1 MRPSKKTPSSTPNAP
16 VMPKSGAGSPVVF
29 GDRSGDH
36 VRSGVGTVAS
46 AAYTKTLEL
55 PSPEPAEL
63 LRRLAPPLTGVKG
76 APPASPPPELPSVA
90 LLEETPVP
98 DETPDEVD
106 FMLDREALITECLP
120 LVKFVAHRISSRLPA
135 HVEVDDLIHS
145 GILGLMD
152 AIKKFEPDRN
162 VKFKTYAEQRVRGA
176 ILDGL
181 RDLDW
186 VPRSLRRKKKDIE
199 NAYHFLEQQFGRA
212 ASDEEVAGHLGCSL
226 EELHKSLDE
235 LKGVTLGTFVDAG
248 EDGEGEN
255 LISFV
260 PDPDAEDPHITL
272 QAREVRLILKDAV
285 DKLPTKERFVVQ
297 LYYFDELTMKEIG
310 TLLNITESRVSQ
322 LHTKSMLRL
331 RGKLKERRI
340 EG

>member
-1 MRPSKKTPSSTPNAP
+1 MKSVGRKDPSASGQVPGTPSAP
-16 VMPKSGAGSPVVF
+16 AKASAPRPGA
-29 GDRSGDH
+29 
-36 VRSGVGTVAS
+36 AS
-46 AAYTKTLEL
+46 AALAAYGKVSQITSSGPL
-55 PSPEPAEL
+55 P
-63 LRRLAPPLTGVKG
+63 
-76 APPASPPPELPSVA
+76 PPPENEVA
-90 LLEETPVP
+90 EGLIPEEP
-98 DETPDEVD
+98 D
-106 FMLDREALITECLP
+106 FRDREFLITECLP
-120 LVKFVAHRISSRLPA
+120 LVKFVAHRISARLPS

-152 AIKKFEPDRN
+152 AVKKFEPGRN
-162 VKFKTYAEQRVRGA
+162 VKFKTYAEQRIRGA

-199 NAYHFLEQQFGRA
+199 NAYHLLEQQLGRA
-212 ASDEEVAGHLGCSL
+212 ATDEEVAEYLGMSL
-226 EELHKSLDE
+226 DELNKSLDE

-248 EDGEGEN
+248 EDGEGES
-255 LISFV
+255 LIGFV
-260 PDPDAEDPHITL
+260 PDPDAEDPQIML
-272 QAREVRLILKDAV
+272 QARELQTILKEAV

>member
-1 MRPSKKTPSSTPNAP
+1 MAYGRNA
-16 VMPKSGAGSPVVF
+16 K
-29 GDRSGDH
+29 
-36 VRSGVGTVAS
+36 
-46 AAYTKTLEL
+46 L
-55 PSPEPAEL
+55 PLP
-63 LRRLAPPLTGVKG
+63 
-76 APPASPPPELPSVA
+76 APPAPAPPGPGQPPAEAEASF
-90 LLEETPVP
+90 ES
-98 DETPDEVD
+98 
-106 FMLDREALITECLP
+106 LDRDALITDCLP
-120 LVKFVAHRISSRLPA
+120 LVKFIAHRISARLPS

-152 AIKKFEPDRN
+152 AVKRFEPDRN
-162 VKFKTYAEQRVRGA
+162 VKFKTYAEQRIRGA

-199 NAYHFLEQQFGRA
+199 TAYHLLEQRNGRA
-212 ASDEEVAGHLGCSL
+212 ATDEEVAAHLGMPL
-226 EELHKSLDE
+226 EELHHSLDD
-235 LKGVTLGTFVDAG
+235 LKGVTLGTFMDAG
-248 EDGEGEN
+248 ENGEGEN

-260 PDPDAEDPHITL
+260 PDPDGENPHILL
-272 QAREVRLILKDAV
+272 QAQEVRTILKDAV
-285 DKLPTKERFVVQ
+285 ERLPSKERFVVQ

-331 RGKLKERRI
+331 RGKLKERSI

>member
-1 MRPSKKTPSSTPNAP
+1 
-16 VMPKSGAGSPVVF
+16 
-29 GDRSGDH
+29 
-36 VRSGVGTVAS
+36 
-46 AAYTKTLEL
+46 
-55 PSPEPAEL
+55 
-63 LRRLAPPLTGVKG
+63 LTH
-76 APPASPPPELPSVA
+76 
-90 LLEETPVP
+90 
-98 DETPDEVD
+98 
-106 FMLDREALITECLP
+106 LDRETLITECLP
-120 LVKFVAHRISSRLPA
+120 LVKFVAHRIGARLPS
-135 HVEVDDLIHS
+135 HVDVDPLIHS
-145 GILGLMD
+145 GILGLID
-152 AIKKFEPDRN
+152 AIKKFEPDRG
-162 VKFKTYAEQRVRGA
+162 VKFKTYAEQRIRGA

-199 NAYHFLEQQFGRA
+199 NAYHELEQQLGRA
-212 ASDEEVAGHLGCSL
+212 ATDEEVAAHLGIPL
-226 EELHKSLDE
+226 DELHKSLDE
-235 LKGVTLGTFVDAG
+235 LKGVTLGAFADAG

-272 QAREVRLILKDAV
+272 QARELKTLLKEAIDH
-285 DKLPTKERFVVQ
+285 LPTKERFVVQ

>member
-1 MRPSKKTPSSTPNAP
+1 MTEHTPASE
-16 VMPKSGAGSPVVF
+16 
-29 GDRSGDH
+29 DRSSEP
-36 VRSGVGTVAS
+36 RKPQPAVGRAALS
-46 AAYTKTLEL
+46 AYGKNAVL
-55 PSPEPAEL
+55 
-63 LRRLAPPLTGVKG
+63 
-76 APPASPPPELPSVA
+76 PPPIPPGHGEFTPGPEAPELN
-90 LLEETPVP
+90 LE
-98 DETPDEVD
+98 
-106 FMLDREALITECLP
+106 DREALITECLP
-120 LVKFVAHRISSRLPA
+120 LVKFVAHRISARLPA
-135 HVEVDDLIHS
+135 HVELDDLIHS

-152 AIKKFEPDRN
+152 AVKKFEPGRN
-162 VKFKTYAEQRVRGA
+162 VKFKTYAEQRIRGA

-199 NAYHFLEQQFGRA
+199 NAYHLLEQQAGRA
-212 ASDEEVAGHLGCSL
+212 ATDEEVAAHLGL
-226 EELHKSLDE
+226 PLDDLHHALDE
-235 LKGVTLGTFVDAG
+235 LKGVTLGSFVDAG
-248 EDGEGEN
+248 DNGDGEN

-260 PDPDAEDPHITL
+260 PDPDGESAHVLL
-272 QAREVRLILKDAV
+272 QSQEVKDILKLAV

-340 EG
+340 DG

>member
-1 MRPSKKTPSSTPNAP
+1 MKP
-16 VMPKSGAGSPVVF
+16 GEQAGNK
-29 GDRSGDH
+29 
-36 VRSGVGTVAS
+36 AS
-46 AAYTKTLEL
+46 ATSGNPTPAPSGPSAAARAAAQAYGRN
-55 PSPEPAEL
+55 A
-63 LRRLAPPLTGVKG
+63 RLAP
-76 APPASPPPELPSVA
+76 APPAQAAGRPAPGPEPGV
-90 LLEETPVP
+90 
-98 DETPDEVD
+98 
-106 FMLDREALITECLP
+106 LDRDELITECLP
-120 LVKFVAHRISSRLPA
+120 LVKFIAHRISARLPA

-152 AIKKFEPDRN
+152 AVKKFEPDRN
-162 VKFKTYAEQRVRGA
+162 VKFKTYAEQRIRGA

-199 NAYHFLEQQFGRA
+199 TAYHELEQRWGRA
-212 ASDEEVAGHLGCSL
+212 ATDEEVAAHLGLPL
-226 EELHKSLDE
+226 EELQRALDD
-235 LKGVTLGTFVDAG
+235 LKGVTLGTFMDAG
-248 EDGEGEN
+248 ENGEGEN

-260 PDPDAEDPHITL
+260 PDPDGENPHILL
-272 QAREVRLILKDAV
+272 QAREVRTLLKSAV
-285 DKLPTKERFVVQ
+285 EKLPAKERFVIQ
-297 LYYFDELTMKEIG
+297 LYYYDELTMKEIG

>member
-1 MRPSKKTPSSTPNAP
+1 MSPVSKKGATAP
-16 VMPKSGAGSPVVF
+16 PVPGPAPEARPPAG
-29 GDRSGDH
+29 R
-36 VRSGVGTVAS
+36 AA
-46 AAYTKTLEL
+46 AAYRK
-55 PSPEPAEL
+55 AAA
-63 LRRLAPPLTGVKG
+63 LA
-76 APPASPPPELPSVA
+76 
-90 LLEETPVP
+90 PVP
-98 DETPDEVD
+98 DPPPPAEPDRPELPDEVD
-106 FMLDREALITECLP
+106 HLDREALITECLP
-120 LVKFVAHRISSRLPA
+120 LVKFVAHRISARLPA
-135 HVEVDDLIHS
+135 HVEVDDLVHS

-152 AIKKFEPDRN
+152 AIKKFEPDRG
-162 VKFKTYAEQRVRGA
+162 VKFKTYAEQRIRGA

-199 NAYHFLEQQFGRA
+199 NAYHELEQQFGRA
-212 ASDEEVAGHLGCSL
+212 ATDEEVAVHLGVSL
-226 EELHKSLDE
+226 EELHKSLDD
-235 LKGVTLGTFVDAG
+235 LNGVTLGAFADAG

-260 PDPDAEDPHITL
+260 PDPDAEDPHVTL
-272 QAREVRLILKDAV
+272 QAREVRALLKDAV

-331 RGKLKERRI
+331 RGKLKERQI

>member
-1 MRPSKKTPSSTPNAP
+1 MSPTKKAVSSPPKPPEPVRGAP
-16 VMPKSGAGSPVVF
+16 KPGA
-29 GDRSGDH
+29 
-36 VRSGVGTVAS
+36 VRAAAAAYQKS
-46 AAYTKTLEL
+46 AALPADAHAREL
-55 PSPEPAEL
+55 PAPESLPEV
-63 LRRLAPPLTGVKG
+63 APDPGR
-76 APPASPPPELPSVA
+76 PELSED
-90 LLEETPVP
+90 L
-98 DETPDEVD
+98 DI
-106 FMLDREALITECLP
+106 FKDRELLITECLP
-120 LVKFVAHRISSRLPA
+120 LVKFVAHRISARLPS

-152 AIKKFEPDRN
+152 AIKKFEPGRN
-162 VKFKTYAEQRVRGA
+162 VKFKTYAEQRIRGA

-199 NAYHFLEQQFGRA
+199 NAYHFLEQQLGRA
-212 ASDEEVAGHLGCSL
+212 ATDEEVALHLAITL
-226 EELHKSLDE
+226 EDLHKSLDE
-235 LKGVTLGTFVDAG
+235 LKGVTLGTFMEAG

-272 QAREVRLILKDAV
+272 QARELRTMLKDAV
-285 DKLPTKERFVVQ
+285 EKLPTKERFVVQ

-331 RGKLKERRI
+331 RGKLKERQI
-340 EG
+340 DS

>member
-1 MRPSKKTPSSTPNAP
+1 MTEQAQ
-16 VMPKSGAGSPVVF
+16 AE
-29 GDRSGDH
+29 GDRAPGARKPQPS
-36 VRSGVGTVAS
+36 VGRAALS
-46 AAYTKTLEL
+46 AYGKNAAPAAL
-55 PSPEPAEL
+55 PPVQEFL
-63 LRRLAPPLTGVKG
+63 
-76 APPASPPPELPSVA
+76 PPAQEPEELD
-90 LLEETPVP
+90 LQ
-98 DETPDEVD
+98 
-106 FMLDREALITECLP
+106 DREKLIVDCLP

-145 GILGLMD
+145 GILGLID
-152 AIKKFEPDRN
+152 AVKKFEPGRN
-162 VKFKTYAEQRVRGA
+162 VKFKTYAEQRIRGA

-199 NAYHFLEQQFGRA
+199 TAYHLLEQQNGRA
-212 ASDEEVAGHLGCSL
+212 ATDEEVAAHLGMPL
-226 EELHKSLDE
+226 EELHHSLDD
-235 LKGVTLGTFVDAG
+235 LKGVTLGSFVDAG
-248 EDGEGEN
+248 EDGHGEN

-260 PDPDAEDPHITL
+260 PDPDGENPHILL
-272 QAREVRLILKDAV
+272 QTQEVRTILKTAV
-285 DKLPTKERFVVQ
+285 DRLPSKERFVVQ

>member
-1 MRPSKKTPSSTPNAP
+1 MTSAAKKGSLEPSPVAAHAP
-16 VMPKSGAGSPVVF
+16 VPGAA
-29 GDRSGDH
+29 H
-36 VRSGVGTVAS
+36 AAA
-46 AAYTKTLEL
+46 AAYKKMAGL
-55 PSPEPAEL
+55 PSGKHVARESM
-63 LRRLAPPLTGVKG
+63 PPKAAVH
-76 APPASPPPELPSVA
+76 V
-90 LLEETPVP
+90 
-98 DETPDEVD
+98 EVVED
-106 FMLDREALITECLP
+106 DLNVQDRETLITECLP
-120 LVKFVAHRISSRLPA
+120 LVKFIAHRISSRLPS

-152 AIKKFEPDRN
+152 AVKKFEPDRN
-162 VKFKTYAEQRVRGA
+162 VKFKTYAEQRIRGA

-199 NAYHFLEQQFGRA
+199 NAYHLLEQQLGRA
-212 ASDEEVAGHLGCSL
+212 ATDEEVAQHLGLTL
-226 EELHKSLDE
+226 EDLNKSLDE

-248 EDGEGEN
+248 DDESGEN

-260 PDPDAEDPHITL
+260 PDPDAEDPSVTL
-272 QAREVRLILKDAV
+272 HSREVKELLRSAV

-331 RGKLKERRI
+331 RGKLKERQI

>member
-1 MRPSKKTPSSTPNAP
+1 MTEQTPAKP
-16 VMPKSGAGSPVVF
+16 
-29 GDRSGDH
+29 
-36 VRSGVGTVAS
+36 
-46 AAYTKTLEL
+46 EL
-55 PSPEPAEL
+55 GPEPRKPQPAVGRAAL
-63 LRRLAPPLTGVKG
+63 NAYGKNAVLPP
-76 APPASPPPELPSVA
+76 PPAAGHGEFLPAPEEPEL
-90 LLEETPVP
+90 
-98 DETPDEVD
+98 D
-106 FMLDREALITECLP
+106 FHDREVLITECLP
-120 LVKFVAHRISSRLPA
+120 LVKFVAHRISARLPA
-135 HVEVDDLIHS
+135 HVELDDLIHS

-152 AIKKFEPDRN
+152 AVKKFEPGRN
-162 VKFKTYAEQRVRGA
+162 VKFKTYAEQRIRGA

-199 NAYHFLEQQFGRA
+199 NAYHLLEQQEGRA
-212 ASDEEVAGHLGCSL
+212 ATDEEVAAHLGL
-226 EELHKSLDE
+226 PLDDLHHALDE
-235 LKGVTLGTFVDAG
+235 LKGVTLGAFVDAG
-248 EDGEGEN
+248 ENGEGEN

-260 PDPDAEDPHITL
+260 PDPDGESAHILL
-272 QAREVRLILKDAV
+272 QSQEVKDILKLAV

-340 EG
+340 DG

>member
-1 MRPSKKTPSSTPNAP
+1 MSPAGKKATPDLAP
-16 VMPKSGAGSPVVF
+16 VPAASTAAAPGA
-29 GDRSGDH
+29 
-36 VRSGVGTVAS
+36 ALAAA
-46 AAYTKTLEL
+46 AAYRKMANL
-55 PSPEPAEL
+55 PVSSQPVALQEKPAPPEP
-63 LRRLAPPLTGVKG
+63 T
-76 APPASPPPELPSVA
+76 
-90 LLEETPVP
+90 
-98 DETPDEVD
+98 DEPNYMDRD
-106 FMLDREALITECLP
+106 FLITECLP
-120 LVKFVAHRISSRLPA
+120 LVKFVAHRISSRLPS

-152 AIKKFEPDRN
+152 AVKKFEPDRN
-162 VKFKTYAEQRVRGA
+162 VKFKTYAEQRIRGA

-199 NAYHFLEQQFGRA
+199 NAYHLLEQQLGRA
-212 ASDEEVAGHLGCSL
+212 ATDEEVAEHLGITL
-226 EELHKSLDE
+226 EDLNKSLDE
-235 LKGVTLGTFVDAG
+235 LKGVTLGAFVETG
-248 EDGEGEN
+248 EDEGGEN

-260 PDPDAEDPHITL
+260 PDPDAEDPSVTL
-272 QAREVRLILKDAV
+272 HSRELKSLLRDAV

-331 RGKLKERRI
+331 RGKLKERHI

>member
-1 MRPSKKTPSSTPNAP
+1 MSPTKKAVPSAPNP
-16 VMPKSGAGSPVVF
+16 
-29 GDRSGDH
+29 
-36 VRSGVGTVAS
+36 
-46 AAYTKTLEL
+46 
-55 PSPEPAEL
+55 PEP
-63 LRRLAPPLTGVKG
+63 VKG
-76 APPASPPPELPSVA
+76 ALKPGAARAAAAAYQKSVPLPEDTRDLELDLAELAPETLDPARPELSDD
-90 LLEETPVP
+90 LDL
-98 DETPDEVD
+98 
-106 FMLDREALITECLP
+106 FNDREQLITECLP
-120 LVKFVAHRISSRLPA
+120 LVKFIAHRISARLPS

-152 AIKKFEPDRN
+152 AIKKFEPGRN
-162 VKFKTYAEQRVRGA
+162 VKFKTYAEQRIRGS

-199 NAYHFLEQQFGRA
+199 NAYHFLEQQLGRA
-212 ASDEEVAGHLGCSL
+212 ATDEEVALHLAITL

-235 LKGVTLGTFVDAG
+235 LKGVTLGTFMDVG

-272 QAREVRLILKDAV
+272 QARELRTMLKGAV
-285 DKLPTKERFVVQ
+285 EKLPTKERFVVQ

-331 RGKLKERRI
+331 RGKLKERQI

>member
-1 MRPSKKTPSSTPNAP
+1 M
-16 VMPKSGAGSPVVF
+16 SPV
-29 GDRSGDH
+29 GKKDPPAAAKAT
-36 VRSGVGTVAS
+36 GTPRAPAKAAPAPPKPGVAS
-46 AAYTKTLEL
+46 VAVAAYGKIAKL
-55 PSPEPAEL
+55 PSA
-63 LRRLAPPLTGVKG
+63 APM
-76 APPASPPPELPSVA
+76 PPPPPKVETDPVDA
-90 LLEETPVP
+90 NIPEEP
-98 DETPDEVD
+98 D
-106 FMLDREALITECLP
+106 FRDREFLITECLP
-120 LVKFVAHRISSRLPA
+120 LVKFVAHRISSRLPS

-152 AIKKFEPDRN
+152 AVKKFEPGRN
-162 VKFKTYAEQRVRGA
+162 VKFKTYAEQRIRGA

-199 NAYHFLEQQFGRA
+199 NAYHLLEQQWGRSA
-212 ASDEEVAGHLGCSL
+212 TDEEVADYLGMTL
-226 EELHKSLDE
+226 DELNKSLDE
-235 LKGVTLGTFVDAG
+235 LKGVTLGTFVEAG
-248 EDGEGEN
+248 EDGEGES

-260 PDPDAEDPHITL
+260 PDPDAEDPQVLL
-272 QAREVRLILKDAV
+272 QAHELQTILKESV

>member
-1 MRPSKKTPSSTPNAP
+1 MSPTKKAVPSP
-16 VMPKSGAGSPVVF
+16 PKP
-29 GDRSGDH
+29 
-36 VRSGVGTVAS
+36 
-46 AAYTKTLEL
+46 
-55 PSPEPAEL
+55 PEPAMGALKPGAARAAAAAYQKTTPLPEDTRDLEL
-63 LRRLAPPLTGVKG
+63 DLAELAPEVHD
-76 APPASPPPELPSVA
+76 PARPEISDDL
-90 LLEETPVP
+90 
-98 DETPDEVD
+98 DM
-106 FMLDREALITECLP
+106 FNDRELLITECLP
-120 LVKFVAHRISSRLPA
+120 LVKFIAHRISARLPA
-135 HVEVDDLIHS
+135 HVEVDDLVHS

-152 AIKKFEPDRN
+152 AIKKFEPGRN
-162 VKFKTYAEQRVRGA
+162 VKFKTYAEQRIRGS

-199 NAYHFLEQQFGRA
+199 NAYHFLEQQLGRA
-212 ASDEEVAGHLGCSL
+212 ASDEEVALHLAITL
-226 EELHKSLDE
+226 EDLHKSLDE
-235 LKGVTLGTFVDAG
+235 LKGVTLGTFMEAG

-272 QAREVRLILKDAV
+272 QARELRTMLKDAV
-285 DKLPTKERFVVQ
+285 EKLPTKERFVVQ

-331 RGKLKERRI
+331 RGKLKERQI
-340 EG
+340 DS

>member
-1 MRPSKKTPSSTPNAP
+1 MKQGERTGSK
-16 VMPKSGAGSPVVF
+16 
-29 GDRSGDH
+29 
-36 VRSGVGTVAS
+36 AS
-46 AAYTKTLEL
+46 AGAPAPADAAARAAQAYGRN
-55 PSPEPAEL
+55 A
-63 LRRLAPPLTGVKG
+63 RLAPP
-76 APPASPPPELPSVA
+76 AEPPPAPEPDLPSA
-90 LLEETPVP
+90 
-98 DETPDEVD
+98 
-106 FMLDREALITECLP
+106 FQDRDALITECLP
-120 LVKFVAHRISSRLPA
+120 LVKFIAHRISARLPA

-152 AIKKFEPDRN
+152 AVKKFEPDRN
-162 VKFKTYAEQRVRGA
+162 VKFKTYAEQRIRGA

-199 NAYHFLEQQFGRA
+199 TAYHALEQEHGRA
-212 ASDEEVAGHLGCSL
+212 ATDEEVAANLGLTL
-226 EELHKSLDE
+226 EDLQHSLDD
-235 LKGVTLGTFVDAG
+235 LKGVTLGTFMDAG
-248 EDGEGEN
+248 ENGEGEN

-260 PDPDAEDPHITL
+260 PDPDGENAHVLL
-272 QAREVRLILKDAV
+272 QARELKNILKTAV
-285 DKLPTKERFVVQ
+285 ERFVVQ

-340 EG
+340 ES

>member
-1 MRPSKKTPSSTPNAP
+1 MSPVVKKDPPTSSKTPGAPSVPPKAGTPRP
-16 VMPKSGAGSPVVF
+16 GAGS
-29 GDRSGDH
+29 
-36 VRSGVGTVAS
+36 VAM
-46 AAYTKTLEL
+46 AAYGKISRL
-55 PSPEPAEL
+55 PAPAPGPSAPE
-63 LRRLAPPLTGVKG
+63 
-76 APPASPPPELPSVA
+76 
-90 LLEETPVP
+90 VP
-98 DETPDEVD
+98 DDLLGEEPDFQDQE
-106 FMLDREALITECLP
+106 FLITECLP

-152 AIKKFEPDRN
+152 AVKKFEPGRN
-162 VKFKTYAEQRVRGA
+162 VKFKTYAEQRIRGA

-199 NAYHFLEQQFGRA
+199 GAYHLLEQQYGRA
-212 ASDEEVAGHLGCSL
+212 ATDEEVAAYLGMSL
-226 EELHKSLDE
+226 EELNKSLDE

-248 EDGEGEN
+248 EDGEGES

-260 PDPDAEDPHITL
+260 PDPDAEDPQIML
-272 QAREVRLILKDAV
+272 QAHELQILLKDAV